1 MCACEALSLFFCLF
15 LFLLV
20 FLSFRDSETLIK
32 INIIGFSLHP
42 TNVFSSL
49 GTLVFPF
56 ITWAVWNWKP
66 SFSKIGSTS
75 TPPIFFLSYESVFQ
89 SSARS
94 LSLSFPYPLPS
105 HFFTFLCTLL
115 FHFVLTSYNIH
126 YIMPSTHHRHANI
139 LPSTGQENNSTSK
152 KRYVILLLNSFFIV
166 FNCLIVV

>member
-1 MCACEALSLFFCLF
+1 MCTCEALSLFFCLF

-75 TPPIFFLSYESVFQ
+75 TPHPFFFFSYESVFQ
-89 SSARS
+89 AQHTLSPSPTPSLPISSPFS
-94 LSLSFPYPLPS
+94 VLFCSILFLHHIIMIIFITSCLVHITVMPT
-105 HFFTFLCTLL
+105 FFQALD
-115 FHFVLTSYNIH
+115 
-126 YIMPSTHHRHANI
+126 
-139 LPSTGQENNSTSK
+139 K
-152 KRYVILLLNSFFIV
+152 KTTAQAHKKDK
-166 FNCLIVV
+166 